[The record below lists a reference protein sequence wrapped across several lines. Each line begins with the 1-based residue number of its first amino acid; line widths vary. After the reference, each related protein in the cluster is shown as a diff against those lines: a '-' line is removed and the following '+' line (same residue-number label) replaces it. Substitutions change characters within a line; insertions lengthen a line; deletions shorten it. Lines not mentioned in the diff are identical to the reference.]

1 MAGGKETPRQKLIG
15 LMYLVLTAL
24 LALNV
29 SKQILDAFV
38 AIEENIH
45 RGSEASQE
53 RGQQTIELFTGD
65 LKAAQSTNDQATI
78 KRINQC
84 LKWISEIDKDVDLF
98 IQETDQLKEDMI
110 VAVEGKEKLKAPNEE
125 KGGPILLKES
135 TYKGAD
141 YLKPHKFNLNAI
153 DRQDDFD
160 QPMAV
165 LELHEIGEIKENS
178 RGMKLWKNYLKVRE
192 SLVTK
197 AGTYTDFKGKKWKLN
212 ISKHINNFTDNKTL
226 AKDIERLFKSGG
238 NKVNPMD
245 NATLIEVYQALTKKE
260 KAKYHEEKQEIHW
273 VGRTFDHSPLVGAIA
288 SISSLQNEVLA
299 ARLKIVNLIKQRQG
313 GGEFTFNSIRELV
326 SGPGVATSGE
336 DIELYVTMAAYNS
349 DRNPDVSSNTGSISI
364 KDGIGIVKLK
374 AGASDMT
381 INGKVSIKNSMGTS
395 FEKPWQWKVAVVKP
409 QGSISLP
416 EMMVLYRGY
425 DNKVVPMVVGS
436 ISSSISASNCIVCK
450 KSTFNVDGQRY
461 DGYIVRPGS
470 QSQVVMTLSGK
481 DKDGKS
487 KTYGSF
493 KYKVRAFP
501 NAQVVGGKTFSKSK
515 MYNASVG
522 LADASFTGVSYT
534 VIGGRIIAG
543 QDEFNFTGSKVSPS
557 LIEKVKVGKRVT
569 IEVSYKRVG
578 TNDVEVATEILKVS
592 P

>member
-78 KRINQC
+78 KRIKQC

-197 AGTYTDFKGKKWKLN
+197 AGTYTDFKGKKWKLK
-212 ISKHINNFTDNKTL
+212 ISNHINTFTDSKKL
-226 AKDIERLFKSGG
+226 ATDIDRLFKSGG

-349 DRNPDVSSNTGSISI
+349 DRNPDVSSSTGNITVEDGVGII
-364 KDGIGIVKLK
+364 KFK

-381 INGKVSIKNSMGTS
+381 INGKVAIKNSMGTS
-395 FEKPWQWKVAVVKP
+395 FEKPWQWKVAIVKS
-409 QGSISLP
+409 QGSISIP
-416 EMMVLYRGY
+416 AYNVLYTNW
-425 DNKVVPMVVGS
+425 DNFVVVSTS
-436 ISSSISASNCIVCK
+436 ISSRGGAKISPAAKNGQKGYFV
-450 KSTFNVDGQRY
+450 NVSG
-461 DGYIVRPGS
+461 GS
-470 QSQVVMTLSGK
+470 GSVQLVLSGK
-481 DKDGKS
+481 DS
-487 KTYGSF
+487 KG
-493 KYKVRAFP
+493 
-501 NAQVVGGKTFSKSK
+501 NSKSFGTFNYVVK
-515 MYNASVG
+515 PFPRPKLNQESVSRSG
-522 LADASFTGVSYT
+522 NTRLRVSLGSESILGDVTFTVKRYILTIGNDDPVT
-534 VIGGRIIAG
+534 VQGDIIGSAQLSKARPGRDVAITLYCGRPGAP
-543 QDEFNFTGSKVSPS
+543 DVPVKTS
-557 LIEKVKVGKRVT
+557 LRI
-569 IEVSYKRVG
+569 
-578 TNDVEVATEILKVS
+578 N
-592 P
+592 

>member
-53 RGQQTIELFTGD
+53 RGQQTIELFKGD
-65 LKAAQSTNDQATI
+65 LKGAQSTNDQATI

-84 LKWISEIDKDVDLF
+84 LKWIGEIDKDVDIF
-98 IQETDQLKEDMI
+98 IRETDQLKKDMI
-110 VAVEGKEKLKAPNEE
+110 VAVEGSEAKLKAPNEE

-135 TYKGAD
+135 SYKGSD
-141 YLKPHKFNLNAI
+141 FLKPHKFNLNAI

-165 LELHEIGEIKENS
+165 LELHEIGNIKENS
-178 RGMKLWKNYLKVRE
+178 RGMKLWKSYLKVRE

-197 AGTYTDFKGKKWKLN
+197 TGTYTDFKGKKWKLK
-212 ISKHINNFTDNKTL
+212 ISNHINNFSDSKKL
-226 AKDIERLFKSGG
+226 AMDIDRLFKSGG

-245 NATLIEVYQALTKKE
+245 NATLIEVYQSLTKKE

-349 DRNPDVSSNTGSISI
+349 DRNPDVSSSTGNISV
-364 KDGIGIVKLK
+364 KDGVGIIKLK

-381 INGKVSIKNSMGTS
+381 INGKVAIKNSMGTS
-395 FEKPWQWKVAVVKP
+395 FEKPWQWKIAIVKS
-409 QGSISLP
+409 QGSISIP
-416 EMMVLYRGY
+416 AYNVLYTNW
-425 DNKVVPMVVGS
+425 DNFVVPVATGVV
-436 ISSSISASNCIVCK
+436 SSSISGRGGASATPATKN
-450 KSTFNVDGQRY
+450 GQK
-461 DGYIVRPGS
+461 GYIVRVSSGS
-470 QSQVVMTLSGK
+470 GSVQLALSGK
-481 DKDGKS
+481 DAKG
-487 KTYGSF
+487 
-493 KYKVRAFP
+493 
-501 NAQVVGGKTFSKSK
+501 NSKSFGTFNYVVK
-515 MYNASVG
+515 PFPRPKLNQESVSRSG
-522 LADASFTGVSYT
+522 NTRLRVSLGSESILGDVTFTVKRYILTIGNDDPITVQGD
-534 VIGGRIIAG
+534 VIGTAQLSKARPGRDVAITLYCGRPGAP
-543 QDEFNFTGSKVSPS
+543 DVPVKTS
-557 LIEKVKVGKRVT
+557 LRV
-569 IEVSYKRVG
+569 
-578 TNDVEVATEILKVS
+578 N
-592 P
+592 